1 LEPQGDNDSDDE
13 AEDDDS
19 NLDNESLEED
29 NGDAEPI
36 EVSSPTAQI
45 HSIMMCLMVA
55 ACNPQYSRAKL
66 DVKGAFKQTEI
77 SGAPEYIK
85 CMGNYGIKY

>member
-1 LEPQGDNDSDDE
+1 MTEVSSKTPMQDFGTGIPSKTPMQDPGVLDDVRELEPQGDNDSDDE

-36 EVSSPTAQI
+36 EV
-45 HSIMMCLMVA
+45 
-55 ACNPQYSRAKL
+55 
-66 DVKGAFKQTEI
+66 
-77 SGAPEYIK
+77 
-85 CMGNYGIKY
+85 